1 VKTTGKRNLP
11 KLFACLFAALLVSAM
26 THTECGRVGP
36 KPQRAN
42 VELYPARE
50 LDANNLSSR
59 SDLTNGDGE
68 ILCPQNS

>member
-1 VKTTGKRNLP
+1 LP
-11 KLFACLFAALLVSAM
+11 KLLACLFTALLVSAM